1 MNRIYSYVVQ
11 HDHGFAPNPFMGIC
25 TLANCKPKIRKFA
38 EVGDLIIGTG
48 SADVDASGHLV
59 YWMRVSK
66 IINYDEYWLSSRFG
80 RKKPVMNGS
89 MMQRY
94 GDNIYY
100 TGSDGTYQQID
111 SFHSEEDGSL
121 SISNRER
128 DTGSTS
134 NVLIGEEFTYFGKA
148 APPIPQSLHFLVKSG
163 PGHKCNFSNC
173 EMAKVEDWLATLA
186 ERGYVGEPGRW

>member
-11 HDHGFAPNPFMGIC
+11 HDHGFAPNPFMEIC
-25 TLANCKPKIRKFA
+25 TLANCKPKIRKVA

-48 SADVDASGHLV
+48 SADIDASGHLV
-59 YWMRVSK
+59 YWMRVSQ
-66 IINYDEYWLSSRFG
+66 IITYDEYWLTSRFS
-80 RKKPVMNGS
+80 RKKPIMNGS

-121 SISNRER
+121 SIPNRVR

-134 NVLIGEEFTYFGKA
+134 KVLIGEEFAYFGKA
-148 APPIPQSLHFLVKSG
+148 APLIPQSLQFLVKSG

-173 EMAKVEDWLATLA
+173 EMTKAEHWLATLT